1 MPTDTAARRAQT
13 VLVTGGAGFIGSH
26 VTEALLARGD
36 TVVVLDNFDDFY
48 DPALKRA
55 NLAAAHGE
63 RFRLIEGDIRSA
75 ADLAVAFSGLSYD
88 AVVHL
93 AARAGVRPS
102 LADPALYADVNVTGT
117 ARLLEHAGRHD
128 VPYVVYGSSSSVYGS
143 TTEVPFRES
152 SAADRP
158 ASPYAATKRAG
169 ELLCYADHALTG
181 RPVTSLRFFTVYG
194 PRQRPEMAIHRFTRR
209 LSSGNEV
216 TVFGD
221 GSARRDFTYVND
233 IVAGV
238 LAALDHPN
246 GYSVYNLGTTATTTL
261 IDLVHLVASTLGVP
275 ARIRFEPDQPGDVPI
290 TYADINLA
298 RAQLG
303 YEPQTTLAGGIAAFV
318 EWFRRRTP
326 AQDRERAPE

>member
-1 MPTDTAARRAQT
+1 MPPDAGRRRPQT

-26 VTEALLARGD
+26 VTEALLGRGD

-48 DPALKRA
+48 DPRLKRA

-75 ADLAVAFSGLSYD
+75 ADLAAAFSGFSYD

-128 VPYVVYGSSSSVYGS
+128 VPYIVYGSSSSVYGS

-158 ASPYAATKRAG
+158 SSPYAATKRAA
-169 ELLCYADHALTG
+169 ELLCHAEHELTG
-181 RPVTSLRFFTVYG
+181 RPITSLRFFTVYG
-194 PRQRPEMAIHRFTRR
+194 PRQRPEMAIHRFTRL
-209 LSSGNEV
+209 LSSGFEV
-216 TVFGD
+216 PVFGD
-221 GSARRDFTYVND
+221 GSARRDFTYVDD

-238 LAALDHPN
+238 LAAVDRPN
-246 GYSVYNLGTTATTTL
+246 GYAVYNLGTTSTTTL
-261 IDLVHLVASTLGVP
+261 NELVRLIASTLRVP
-275 ARIRFEPDQPGDVPI
+275 ARIRYEPEQPGDVPI
-290 TYADINLA
+290 TYADIERA
-298 RAQLG
+298 RSALG
-303 YEPQTTLAGGIAAFV
+303 YEPRTSLAQGISSFV
-318 EWFRRRTP
+318 RWYKQE
-326 AQDRERAPE
+326 